1 MLESAIARATFTLH
15 PLPITSTL
23 WQVLNY
29 PNAQTMDDWLYLPQ
43 AIATAK
49 HDLAVSVY
57 QQYTHWM
64 LVHPLHMALQR
75 DTFNLRAINIPNID
89 EAKQLIDY
97 LNQHFIAQGVQFYL
111 GQSGAWYAGFAQAL
125 DIQVLPVACI
135 ENQLL
140 QHVLPKG
147 PHAGRWRN
155 LSNEIQMLLFE
166 HAVNQT
172 RESRGEF
179 AINSLWFSGGGA
191 KPAHWQAQATMF
203 SQLPMVLGLA
213 ELSQVVCHAW
223 PQDWESVSSKV
234 LNNMP
239 CHIVVNQLE
248 DIPVDTLTALLQA
261 LKKRQIKT
269 LTISFG
275 QHAQVLEYQVTAWDS
290 FKFWRPP
297 QSISKQ
303 FNDVI

>member
-1 MLESAIARATFTLH
+1 MLESALLRASFTQR
-15 PLPITSTL
+15 PLPITSSL
-23 WQVLNY
+23 WQALNY
-29 PNAQTMDDWLYLPQ
+29 PSAQTIDDWLYLPQ
-43 AIATAK
+43 ANATAK

-64 LVHPLHMALQR
+64 LVQPLHMALQR
-75 DTFNLRAINIPNID
+75 DTFNLHAINILNID

-97 LNQHFIAQGVQFYL
+97 LNQHFVAYGVQFHL
-111 GQSGAWYAGFAQAL
+111 GQSGAWYAGFTQIL
-125 DIQVLPVACI
+125 DIQALPVACI

-147 PHAGRWRN
+147 PDAGRWRS

-166 HAVNQT
+166 HAVNKA
-172 RESRGEF
+172 REARGEF
-179 AINSLWFSGGGA
+179 AINSLWFYGGGLT
-191 KPAHWQAQATMF
+191 PIYWQTHATMF
-203 SQLPMVLGLA
+203 SKLPLAAGVA

-223 PQDWESVSSKV
+223 PQDWQSVITKAEQH
-234 LNNMP
+234 LP
-239 CHIVVNQLE
+239 CFIVVNQLE

-275 QHAQVLEYQVTAWDS
+275 QHAQVLQYQMTAWDS

-297 QSISKQ
+297 QSILKQ